1 MPDTTLLVLQF
12 AILIFSAIVHEVC
25 HGSMA
30 LYLGDST
37 AKYSG
42 RLTLNP
48 LKHFD
53 LFGFVILP
61 IATYLAWGFPVG
73 AAKPVPY
80 NPYNLKN
87 KRWGSALVAV
97 AGPFSNFVLAGVFAV
112 LFHAVGVL
120 QTQQGVVLAQIFGI
134 IVFINLL
141 LAVFNLVPIPPL
153 DGSRVFY
160 AFMPGRIQVRLT
172 FLMRRIHFFF
182 DAYWPL
188 ILIAFFFFGPYILT
202 PIFNVIY
209 MIVLPLFSL
218 LTGTALNF

>member
-1 MPDTTLLVLQF
+1 MDILFMIVVLV
-12 AILIFSAIVHEVC
+12 FSVVIHEVA
-25 HGSMA
+25 HGA
-30 LYLGDST
+30 VANALGDPT
-37 AKYSG
+37 ARLQG

-48 LKHFD
+48 MAHLD
-53 LFGFVILP
+53 WFGSVLVPLVFFM
-61 IATYLAWGFPVG
+61 TSGFAFG

-87 KRWGSALVAV
+87 QRWGPALVAV

-160 AFMPGRIQVRLT
+160 AFMPG
-172 FLMRRIHFFF
+172 
-182 DAYWPL
+182 
-188 ILIAFFFFGPYILT
+188 
-202 PIFNVIY
+202 
-209 MIVLPLFSL
+209 
-218 LTGTALNF
+218 